1 MSDERRANP
10 RLWDLGWPVM
20 RRQAGAIQA
29 LLAHPA
35 LALRGA
41 SVLDFGCGDRP
52 YEPWFAAAGAHYRG
66 ADIDAAH
73 EVAIRPDGT
82 LEAADASVDLV
93 ASFQVLEHVWDLATY
108 LGEARRV
115 LKDGGHLLLSTHGT
129 WFYHPHPGD
138 YRRWT
143 AEGLRREVEAH
154 RFSLVEMRPVVGP
167 LAWTSILRSFG
178 VAYALRRVPLA
189 GGALCAAAT
198 LAYNMRAWLEDAI
211 TPQQVRAEN
220 ACVYVTLFRRSG

>member
-1 MSDERRANP
+1 MTGERRANP
-10 RLWDLGWPVM
+10 RLWDLGWHVM
-20 RRQAGAIQA
+20 RRQAEAIRA
-29 LLAHPA
+29 LLAHSS
-35 LALRGA
+35 LALSGA
-41 SVLDFGCGDRP
+41 AVLDFGCGERP
-52 YEPWFAAAGAHYRG
+52 YERWFAEAGARYSG

-82 LEAADASVDLV
+82 LAAADASFDLV

-115 LKDGGHLLLSTHGT
+115 LKPGGHLLLSTHGT

-143 AEGLRREVEAH
+143 GEGLRREVAAH
-154 RFSLVEMRPVVGP
+154 GFSLVEMRPVVGP

-178 VAYALRRVPLA
+178 LAYALRRLPLA

-198 LAYNMRAWLEDAI
+198 VAYNLRAWLEDAI
-211 TPQQVRAEN
+211 TPEQVRADN
-220 ACVYVTLFRRSG
+220 ACVYVTLFRRGA